1 MGLLNRLVVG
11 SAPLMPKF
19 VIGRVA
25 SVYVAG
31 DKLKDGLE
39 LAKKLNSK
47 GFTAT
52 LDLLGEEVKN
62 RKETNKIKQSYC
74 DLLDGIANYGI
85 DCNISLKLT
94 ALGLKIDENLC
105 WDNLSVVLDKAREH
119 NNFVRMDMEDSTVTD
134 ATIKMCKKGKDY
146 YPKCGTVLQAYMRRT
161 SDDIDILKTH
171 NANIRLCKGAYK
183 ESEEIAYQDY
193 QEIRDNYMINAKKI
207 MDNGIFIGLATHDEW
222 LITKLEE
229 LIEKNNYKKSNY
241 EFQALSGVP
250 IDKTLER
257 LIAAG
262 HKVRYYI
269 PYGPEWYAYSMR
281 RMKEN
286 PDIWKYTLKAFF
298 FRSKHRI

>member
-31 DKLKDGLE
+31 DKLEDGLN

-52 LDLLGEEVKN
+52 LDLLGEEVSN
-62 RKETNKIKQSYC
+62 RKETNKIRKAYC

-94 ALGLKIDENLC
+94 ALGLKFDEELC
-105 WDNLSVVLDKAREH
+105 WDNLSVVLDKAREY

-134 ATIKMCKKGKDY
+134 ATIRMCKKGKKY
-146 YPKCGTVLQAYMRRT
+146 YSKCGTVLQAYMHRT
-161 SDDIDILKTH
+161 SDDIDNLNTH

-183 ESEEIAYQDY
+183 ESSEIAYQDY
-193 QEIRDNYMINAKKI
+193 QEIRNNYMINAEKI
-207 MDNGIFIGLATHDEW
+207 MDAGIFIGLATHDEW
-222 LITKLEE
+222 IIHKLEN
-229 LIEKNNYKKSNY
+229 LIIKKKYKKTKY

-250 IDKTLER
+250 IDSTLER
-257 LIAAG
+257 LINSG

-286 PDIWKYTLKAFF
+286 PDIWKHTLKAFF
-298 FRSKHRI
+298 FRSKHRK

>member
-31 DKLKDGLE
+31 DKLEDGLN

-52 LDLLGEEVKN
+52 LDLLGEEVSN
-62 RKETNKIKQSYC
+62 RKETNKIRKAYC

-94 ALGLKIDENLC
+94 ALGLKFDEELC
-105 WDNLSVVLDKAREH
+105 WDNLSVVLDKAREY

-134 ATIKMCKKGKDY
+134 ATIKMCKKGKKY
-146 YPKCGTVLQAYMRRT
+146 YSKCGTVLQAYMHRT
-161 SDDIDILKTH
+161 SDDIDNLNTH

-183 ESEEIAYQDY
+183 ESSEIAYQDY
-193 QEIRDNYMINAKKI
+193 QEIRNNYMINAEKI
-207 MDNGIFIGLATHDEW
+207 MDAGIFIGLATHDEW
-222 LITKLEE
+222 IIHKLEN
-229 LIEKNNYKKSNY
+229 LIIKKKYKKTKY
-241 EFQALSGVP
+241 EFQVGL
-250 IDKTLER
+250 
-257 LIAAG
+257 
-262 HKVRYYI
+262 
-269 PYGPEWYAYSMR
+269 
-281 RMKEN
+281 
-286 PDIWKYTLKAFF
+286 AF
-298 FRSKHRI
+298 SLHH